1 MTAIKAP
8 TATTVLKEASR
19 EMVHQSAGDLAGY
32 LLDRIGPR
40 YTAVGLG
47 LSDARQ
53 IKAWRDQH
61 ASPRDRDRILRG
73 NRCRVPPIGQP

>member
-32 LLDRIGPR
+32 LLDRIGPGTPPSVSGSPTHVR
-40 YTAVGLG
+40 SRLG
-47 LSDARQ
+47 AISTPARA
-53 IKAWRDQH
+53 KAP
-61 ASPRDRDRILRG
+61 SPTD
-73 NRCRVPPIGQP
+73 